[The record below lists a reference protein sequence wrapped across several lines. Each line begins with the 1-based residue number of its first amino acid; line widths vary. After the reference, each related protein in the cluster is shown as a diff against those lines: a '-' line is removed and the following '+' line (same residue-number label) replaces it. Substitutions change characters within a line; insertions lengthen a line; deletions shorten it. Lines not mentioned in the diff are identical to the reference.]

1 MGSVY
6 LDMKKKDPH
15 SWLKTMSV
23 VPSEHKRGAV
33 HLSIP
38 SQRTFNGEGSL
49 NEEYEE
55 FALQNAFTLVP
66 RRYVLKGPFFRSTNK
81 NKVPSHNEI
90 STDN

>member
-49 NEEYEE
+49 NEEYGRSRKKERVVQ
-55 FALQNAFTLVP
+55 L
-66 RRYVLKGPFFRSTNK
+66 RRSPFNKDTIENVHDLFKTVL
-81 NKVPSHNEI
+81 
-90 STDN
+90 